1 MPKAGAMSAATW
13 VSSLAWALLDF
24 VWQGALVGCAAA
36 VLLGLLGRAR
46 PQWRYL
52 VACSA
57 LLLCVALPLGG
68 MLARVMAEQGGA
80 GTGASALPSTLLPST
95 LLQAL

>member
-1 MPKAGAMSAATW
+1 MSAATW

-57 LLLCVALPLGG
+57 LLLCWLWGIQHG
-68 MLARVMAEQGGA
+68 DER
-80 GTGASALPSTLLPST
+80 
-95 LLQAL
+95 